1 MKLIIFL
8 KQIEKDDIS
17 WFPMMKAIV
26 LGEGEKKV
34 MAGDVINERV
44 EVLKGKIEEIATVY
58 DQKVRALKKKK

>member
-1 MKLIIFL
+1 
-8 KQIEKDDIS
+8 
-17 WFPMMKAIV
+17 MMKAIV